1 MTWAYASRMGA
12 FSQTGRFLARQTV
25 RAARAALRLL
35 AGPSISHGSAA
46 WAGRSRLRRA
56 GILGDDGLIVGKLGK
71 KLVRFPGDE
80 GHVLVFAPS
89 GAGKGVGLVI
99 PNLLS
104 YPGSVICTDIKGE
117 NFAITARQR
126 AAFGPVYRLDVSAAA
141 GSHRFNPLDMIRVGT
156 GDESDDAEML
166 AGLIVAD
173 ETAQDSHW
181 QVKARD
187 WLSGFILYVVHA
199 YAERAALCTLT
210 EVHRLASSGP
220 AALDDLLTRMAASG
234 VPRVQEIAFQIQM
247 AAGSEESRNILSNIQ
262 KNTGLWSPGRPAATV
277 CSTTTVPLSRF
288 YDAPQSLFLIIP
300 EEKLEFYRGFLRVM
314 VGCAL
319 YAVYRAGR
327 QSLSKGPKPLF
338 MLDEAAALGYLAPL
352 EAGMGYLRA
361 YARTML
367 VFQDLGQLEALYPKA
382 RSLIANARCHVAF
395 GVNDMP
401 TAKMLSERLGQAT
414 VETRSA
420 GYSQDSEALFRH
432 RDSDGRAETGRW
444 LLDASEITRMGR
456 DEALIMLPGHVSAP
470 IKAERLDYRF
480 DRRFAGLWDGW
491 RTPPVT
497 GDAGHADARGSPPAP
512 ARPSQ
517 RGHSVSQARR
527 CVAGAVLPRAGHR
540 SSTRLPARAAVVL
553 PALSS
558 TAIHAGSWLRVSPQ
572 KAETANLSRH
582 CADQDQPLRG
592 ACRAA

>member
-1 MTWAYASRMGA
+1 MGV

-25 RAARAALRLL
+25 RAARAALRLFR
-35 AGPSISHGSAA
+35 GSSISHGSAC
-46 WAGRSRLRRA
+46 WAGRSGLRRA
-56 GILGDDGLIVGKLGK
+56 GIFGDAGLILGKLGRQ
-71 KLVRFPGDE
+71 LVRFPGDE

-99 PNLLS
+99 PNLLT

-117 NFAITARQR
+117 NFAITARRRGQ
-126 AAFGPVYRLDVSAAA
+126 FGPVYQLDLSDATT
-141 GSHRFNPLDMIRVGT
+141 SDRFNPFDMIRVGT

-173 ETAQDSHW
+173 ESASDSHW

-199 YAERAALCTLT
+199 YADRPALRTLT

-220 AALDDLLTRMAASG
+220 AALDDLLTRMAGSG
-234 VPRVQEIAFQIQM
+234 VPRIQEIAFQIQM

-277 CSTTTVPLSRF
+277 CSRTTVPFSRF

-327 QSLSKGPKPLF
+327 QSLGHGAKPLF

-367 VFQDLGQLEALYPKA
+367 VFQDLGQLEALYPKS

-395 GVNDMP
+395 GVNDMA

-414 VETRSA
+414 VQTRSA

-444 LLDASEITRMGR
+444 LLDASEITRLGR

-470 IKAERLDYRF
+470 VKANRLDYRF

-491 RTPPVT
+491 RAQPVI
-497 GDAGHADARGSPPAP
+497 GDAGDADGRGSLSALAP
-512 ARPSQ
+512 PSQ
-517 RGHSVSQARR
+517 RAHSVSQARR
-527 CVAGAVLPRAGHR
+527 CVAGATLPGAGHR

-558 TAIHAGSWLRVSPQ
+558 TAIHAGSWRRVSLQ
-572 KAETANLSRH
+572 TAETANLSRPF
-582 CADQDQPLRG
+582 ADQDQQLRG
-592 ACRAA
+592 ARRAA